1 MNKPILQVRD
11 LARSFGA
18 LRAVDGVTLS
28 VGPGTLTGLIGP
40 NGAGKTTLFGLIAG
54 ALKPDAGE
62 ILFQD
67 HRIDNLSPDR
77 IFRAGLAR
85 TFQIPRPFPR
95 MTVIDNVMLAALN
108 QTGELFWNNWFAVGK
123 VRMQERLIR
132 ERAMEVLGFTGLRAG
147 PPTPREGTHMESHVG
162 VVAGRELAHRVG
174 VPLAGPPVLAG
185 VVPGDEDQV
194 SPVAAADLERAVAE
208 DARMGGKLPDE
219 LVVPHVE
226 RGGVHVAP
234 LHREEAD
241 PGDIPAVPEPR
252 AVADDGPVFP
262 AIRLARLQHERARTR
277 GPVGQVADGRQHDSH
292 RGQIVGRPGGI
303 REPASLGRLVRLKTH
318 ARVHRGLRSRS
329 FPPRTGR
336 VNAPRPRS

>member
-132 ERAMEVLGFTGLRAG
+132 ERAMEVLGFTGLAAKANEFAG
-147 PPTPREGTHMESHVG
+147 ELSGG
-162 VVAGRELAHRVG
+162 QQKLLELARVLMTD
-174 VPLAGPPVLAG
+174 PRLILLDEPAAG
-185 VVPGDEDQV
+185 VNPALLDTLIEKIVALHGRGVGFLIIEHNMDMVMSICNPIVVMAQGQVIFEGDANAVRADQRV
-194 SPVAAADLERAVAE
+194 L
-208 DARMGGKLPDE
+208 DAYL
-219 LVVPHVE
+219 
-226 RGGVHVAP
+226 GGV
-234 LHREEAD
+234 EA
-241 PGDIPAVPEPR
+241 
-252 AVADDGPVFP
+252 
-262 AIRLARLQHERARTR
+262 
-277 GPVGQVADGRQHDSH
+277 
-292 RGQIVGRPGGI
+292 
-303 REPASLGRLVRLKTH
+303 
-318 ARVHRGLRSRS
+318 
-329 FPPRTGR
+329 
-336 VNAPRPRS
+336 